1 MQPGCTPPLAV
12 TQDGD
17 LQFDGGGK
25 RAGPRPLPLPQPQG
39 FSSSGLGRGVC
50 RVGRPPPR
58 GSVTLFFPRRLGEK
72 GIYQL
77 CGGFP
82 QACRAR
88 RTAAAQPG
96 CSIPSS
102 VRPCPGLPR
111 ADSRISGS
119 PSTSRAARAALMFW
133 AAPARARTCRRAS
146 RRLAPAGA
154 VLRWWQPE
162 KASLSMRLPTPAAPL
177 GLCLQ
182 PEWLVLVLGEREPPC
197 RSARPEAAAEAASP
211 PGAEVT
217 IAVAG
222 TGDGE
227 PPVGLLLLRRP
238 PNRVGLLVPAEVEPE
253 FRL

>member
-1 MQPGCTPPLAV
+1 LEGDHVFALPYASCLSTFQVPGWGRSAVFPPRRWGNTTPWELAPLSHCSASRIFIMQPGCTPPLAV
-12 TQDGD
+12 THDGD

-39 FSSSGLGRGVC
+39 FSSLVLGRGVC
-50 RVGRPPPR
+50 RVRRPPPR
-58 GSVTLFFPRRLGEK
+58 GSVTLFFPRHLGEK

-77 CGGFP
+77 RGGFP
-82 QACRAR
+82 QACRGR

-133 AAPARARTCRRAS
+133 AALARARTYRRAS
-146 RRLAPAGA
+146 RRLTPAGA

-162 KASLSMRLPTPAAPL
+162 KASLSMRLPTSAAPL
-177 GLCLQ
+177 GLRL
-182 PEWLVLVLGEREPPC
+182 
-197 RSARPEAAAEAASP
+197 
-211 PGAEVT
+211 
-217 IAVAG
+217 
-222 TGDGE
+222 
-227 PPVGLLLLRRP
+227 
-238 PNRVGLLVPAEVEPE
+238 PA
-253 FRL
+253 